1 MRRILCLAAC
11 LCMLSN
17 FTFSQVRCSNKLL
30 TELTES
36 LPDIGL
42 ADGFSGE
49 KFVSSLSNDKPLIV
63 QRKADGEITHI
74 GISFFNRDV
83 MAKHPSP
90 IYHFIER
97 YFLELLLLPS
107 EDAIKTKL
115 RQERVELTSEVYKM
129 SPIKSGIRS
138 IIAGVS
144 PDLSVYI
151 TSNNHRYTVSCIEN
165 NRILAK
171 IDFPVRYEMI
181 TGVTKLEAE
190 NSFYP
195 DLLVHKQGAYQPL
208 TEIDL
213 SDYKDSYYL
222 YNEDYYVMEDII
234 ATSYYKKV
242 GEEFVPILSS
252 EMLSESVY
260 NLFNAGYDWKVG
272 AEVTQSLYGGKNNA
286 FEVPLA
292 QLMDFMKANKC
303 SIYTGIRK
311 FDKSIIEGV
320 VMAANMEL
328 GYQHLLTFT
337 FDKRL
342 FDSPE
347 AYPVKIKM
355 YNYVPI
361 HNISSLFGENKF

>member
-1 MRRILCLAAC
+1 MKRIFILAAC

-17 FTFSQVRCSNKLL
+17 VTFSQVKCSNKLL

-42 ADGFSGE
+42 NEGFSGE
-49 KFVSSLSNDKPLIV
+49 KTVAELSKDKPIIV

-97 YFLELLLLPS
+97 YFLELLLLPTE
-107 EDAIKTKL
+107 EDIKTKL
-115 RQERVELTSEVYKM
+115 RLERVELTSEVYKM
-129 SPIKSGIRS
+129 TPYKTGIRNV
-138 IIAGVS
+138 IAGVS
-144 PDLSVYI
+144 PELSVYI
-151 TSNNHRYTVSCIEN
+151 TSNNHRYTVSCIED

-171 IDFPVRYEMI
+171 ISFPVRYELI
-181 TGVTKLEAE
+181 TGDTKLEAE

-195 DLLVHKQGAYQPL
+195 EMLLHKQGEYQPL
-208 TEIDL
+208 TAIDL
-213 SDYKDSYYL
+213 SDYKDNYYL
-222 YNEDYYVMEDII
+222 YNEDYYVMEDIT
-234 ATSYYKKV
+234 ATSYYNKV
-242 GEEFVPILSS
+242 GEEFVPLFTS
-252 EMLSESVY
+252 EMLTESVY
-260 NLFNAGYDWKVG
+260 NLFNAGYDWKVE
-272 AEVTQSLYGGKNNA
+272 AEVSQSLYGGKSNS

-292 QLMDFMKANKC
+292 KLIDYMKANKC

-311 FDKSIIEGV
+311 YDKSIVEGV
-320 VMAANMEL
+320 AMAANMEL
-328 GYQHLLTFT
+328 GYQHMMTFS

-342 FDSPE
+342 FDNPKD
-347 AYPVKIKM
+347 YKVKIKM
-355 YNYVPI
+355 YCFVPI